1 MARSKS
7 TQEMV
12 IKALI
17 REVVYSID
25 TSKYKDLKLSQGK
38 LIKDISE
45 GASRW
50 LTTIFGVALCIFG
63 WKLKNAID
71 GLGSRIDQ
79 LTATASTAVDTATA
93 AVASTATALGATA
106 ATAGAAST
114 TASNES
120 SQISEVKIK
129 TRFNKGGV
137 IESETVIQIAEQLIA
152 SIRTGGLDLDVQ
164 LDDSIFQDSTKLERA
179 AIEFNDKVEARVR
192 DILKLCTEPSRTYPG
207 SLSRFR
213 IPGIQIS
220 MEDIDASEK
229 PLLEKALLDVAAIQL
244 MTLTNEKAL
253 AFYGILKEGIDD
265 RYSTTTAEKSD
276 NIKYTG
282 IINRYAKDL
291 MVDLDAAIKSS
302 TVEHVFKA

>member
-71 GLGSRIDQ
+71 GIGSRIEQ
-79 LTATASTAVDTATA
+79 LTATASTAAGT
-93 AVASTATALGATA
+93 AVAA
-106 ATAGAAST
+106 AAAAAGAVPGAG
-114 TASNES
+114 ANES

-129 TRFNKGGV
+129 TRFDQDNV
-137 IESETVIQIAEQLIA
+137 IESDAVIQIAEQLIA
-152 SIRTGGLDLDVQ
+152 SIRADGLNLDVQ

-192 DILKLCTEPSRTYPG
+192 DILKLCTATSRTYPG
-207 SLSRFR
+207 SLSRFE

-220 MEDIDASEK
+220 MADIDANEK
-229 PLLEKALLDVAAIQL
+229 LLLEKALLDVAAIQL

-265 RYSTTTAEKSD
+265 RYSKTTAEKSD

-282 IINRYAKDL
+282 IINKYAEDL
-291 MVDLDAAIKSS
+291 MGELGAAIRSS
-302 TVEHVFKA
+302 GVERVFRA

>member
-71 GLGSRIDQ
+71 GIGSRIEQ
-79 LTATASTAVDTATA
+79 LAAAASAAAGTA
-93 AVASTATALGATA
+93 AG
-106 ATAGAAST
+106 AGAA
-114 TASNES
+114 AAGVGANES

-129 TRFNKGGV
+129 TRFDQDTV
-137 IESETVIQIAEQLIA
+137 IESETVIQTAKQLIA
-152 SIRTGGLDLDVQ
+152 SISADGLNLDVQ
-164 LDDSIFQDSTKLERA
+164 LDDSIFQDSTKLESA

-192 DILKLCTEPSRTYPG
+192 DILKLCTETSRTYPG
-207 SLSRFR
+207 SLSRFK
-213 IPGIQIS
+213 IPVIQIPI
-220 MEDIDASEK
+220 EDIDASEK

-265 RYSTTTAEKSD
+265 RYSKTTAEKSD

-282 IINRYAKDL
+282 IINKYAEDL
-291 MVDLDAAIKSS
+291 MGDLGAAIRSS
-302 TVEHVFKA
+302 GVVGVFRA

>member
-71 GLGSRIDQ
+71 GIGSRIEQ
-79 LTATASTAVDTATA
+79 LAAAASAAAGTA
-93 AVASTATALGATA
+93 AG
-106 ATAGAAST
+106 AGAA
-114 TASNES
+114 AAGVGANES

-129 TRFNKGGV
+129 TRFDQDTV
-137 IESETVIQIAEQLIA
+137 IESETVIQTAKQLIA
-152 SIRTGGLDLDVQ
+152 SISADGLNLDVQ
-164 LDDSIFQDSTKLERA
+164 LDDSIFQDSTKLESA

-192 DILKLCTEPSRTYPG
+192 DILKLCTAPSRTYPG
-207 SLSRFR
+207 SLSRFK
-213 IPGIQIS
+213 ISGIQIS
-220 MEDIDASEK
+220 MEDIDANEK

-265 RYSTTTAEKSD
+265 RYSKTTAEKSD

-282 IINRYAKDL
+282 IINKYAEDL
-291 MVDLDAAIKSS
+291 MGDLGAAIRSS
-302 TVEHVFKA
+302 GVVGVFRA